1 MSKSLTTIA
10 AIVSTIVAAGS
21 LEARAQ
27 FAPPVRGQSG
37 GPVVVQRG
45 NTPAADWAKKLFSV
59 DKIDFGVIA
68 TGSDSKKFVR
78 VRNVLDK
85 PVNIRSATTTC
96 GCSVAT
102 PSKKYLQPGE
112 ESIIEITMN
121 TKRFKR
127 RKDSNVIVTLDQPS
141 LAEVRIPIT
150 AYIRTDVVFGPGMVQ
165 FGNTEV
171 AKGGKFQVKISY
183 AGRPNWMIKELQV
196 GNQHLAAMF
205 NETRRAGGRVDYTL
219 EVTLKPTAPV
229 GRLRDLIILVTDDEA
244 NPFVPLLVEANVEPD
259 IVVTP
264 GIVSLRSLAPGQQV
278 RAQVVIRGK
287 APFEVEKIESVNG
300 VPGFQ
305 ARRPQLSKPVHVVPF
320 SLTAQST
327 AGRFEEEF
335 KVWIVGRPEPVTFKA
350 TGEVVGANPR
360 LGSNR

>member
-1 MSKSLTTIA
+1 MSDDWQSLCTGDLSIEEERVC
-10 AIVSTIVAAGS
+10 I
-21 LEARAQ
+21 Q
-27 FAPPVRGQSG
+27 FANGRHQWVNVETRVDGFLLTSFVVRG
-37 GPVVVQRG
+37 
-45 NTPAADWAKKLFSV
+45 A
-59 DKIDFGVIA
+59 
-68 TGSDSKKFVR
+68 
-78 VRNVLDK
+78 
-85 PVNIRSATTTC
+85 
-96 GCSVAT
+96 
-102 PSKKYLQPGE
+102 
-112 ESIIEITMN
+112 
-121 TKRFKR
+121 
-127 RKDSNVIVTLDQPS
+127 
-141 LAEVRIPIT
+141 
-150 AYIRTDVVFGPGMVQ
+150 
-165 FGNTEV
+165 V

-305 ARRPQLSKPVHVVPF
+305 ARRPQLAKPVHVVPF